1 MPIAAEIEDKVSDVL
16 RTLTP
21 RGTVIRRDQ
30 RLIADLKLAS
40 DDATAMAIELE
51 HKFRLKISRQEW
63 GKVSTVQDVIDLFVR
78 HL

>member
-1 MPIAAEIEDKVSDVL
+1 MNVARMSGARDARSRAARAQRDIRVL
-16 RTLTP
+16 RLP
-21 RGTVIRRDQ
+21 